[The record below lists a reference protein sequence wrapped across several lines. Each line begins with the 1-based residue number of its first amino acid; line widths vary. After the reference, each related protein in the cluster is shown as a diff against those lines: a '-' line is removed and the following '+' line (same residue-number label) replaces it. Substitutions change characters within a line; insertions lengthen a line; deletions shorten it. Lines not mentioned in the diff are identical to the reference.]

1 MKHVSLKKCGPFRL
15 RSCITLAITGT
26 VAMILVFCSI
36 FFYYKTARLLTDRQ
50 REQIMQQLGRV
61 NEKVEEQIQLIDSL
75 NAQFMSNTLIRNQVE
90 PSTYNPSQKLAV
102 EKQMSYLLINNY
114 LWQDGL
120 IHSACIF
127 LASDR
132 AYHLS
137 EFDNAGSLPHLREA
151 FLSTSRRDGSLNIET
166 IEAEPRSLYFSRNLY
181 SSNTGTYIATTVFEI
196 DRNAWSSYFNANM
209 DSRWT
214 IYLFGD
220 GMNMMTKPQLESY
233 ASDFSDHAV
242 SSGQSPLKEL
252 KVGGQEYL
260 LASRKVPNTGI
271 TSMVIAPKNQMLD
284 DLNQTLRVYWLVLF
298 ACVGAAILLSLSIG
312 SAILSPLRRM
322 IDHMD
327 KIAGGSRET
336 PMPAAPMYS
345 EFHALTDA
353 FNHMLEQVNA
363 YYKDNMEKQLLLKN
377 SEIRSLQAQMDP
389 HFLFNTLN
397 TIAWKAQMTGDE
409 EIYQMVIALGELLK
423 TNVVAKELS
432 FTTLGEELEYVR
444 LYTYL
449 QKMRF
454 EDKISVNIQVSP
466 DLFGCII
473 PRFCIQP
480 LVENAFVHGLE
491 PKKGSGKLAVN
502 VILQEEQL
510 EIDVLDN
517 GIGFQ
522 TIPDIR
528 NIRTSLKDTHTHIG
542 LRNLDRRLCLL
553 YGEAARLKIS
563 STPYVCTTI
572 SFHVPL
578 KVKMEE
584 DKKNELSPD
593 DSGR

>member
-1 MKHVSLKKCGPFRL
+1 MNHIAMKKRGPFRL
-15 RSCITLAITGT
+15 RSYITLAITGT
-26 VAMILVFCSI
+26 VTFILVFCSI
-36 FFYYKTARLLTDRQ
+36 FFYYKTARLLADRQ

-61 NEKVEEQIQLIDSL
+61 NEKVEEQIKLIDSL
-75 NAQFMSNTLIRNQVE
+75 NVQFMSNTLIREQVE
-90 PSTYNPSQKLAV
+90 PSTYSPQQKLAV
-102 EKQMSYLLINNY
+102 EKQMGYLLINNY
-114 LWQDGL
+114 LWQNGL

-127 LASDR
+127 LSSDR

-137 EFDNAGSLPHLREA
+137 EFDNAGGFLHLKEA
-151 FLSTSRRDGSLNIET
+151 FLSTSRRDGHLNILT

-181 SSNTGTYIATTVFEI
+181 SSNTGRYIATTVFEI
-196 DRNAWSSYFNANM
+196 DRDAWSNYFNSNM

-214 IYLFGD
+214 IYLYGD
-220 GMNMMTKPQLESY
+220 GMNMMTKPQLESHAEDFTAQS
-233 ASDFSDHAV
+233 ASCGES
-242 SSGQSPLKEL
+242 QLKEL
-252 KVGGQEYL
+252 QAGEQEYL
-260 LASRKVPNTGI
+260 FASRKVPNTGI
-271 TSMVIAPKNQMLD
+271 TSMVIAPKNQMVD
-284 DLNQTLRVYWLVLF
+284 DLNRTLRVYWLVLF
-298 ACVGAAILLSLSIG
+298 ACVGAAILLSLSISG
-312 SAILSPLRRM
+312 AILSPIRKM

-327 KIAGGSRET
+327 KIAGGHRET
-336 PMPAAPMYS
+336 PMPEAPMYS

-409 EIYQMVIALGELLK
+409 EIYQMVISLGELLK

-466 DLFGCII
+466 DLFDCVI
-473 PRFCIQP
+473 PRLCIQP

-517 GIGFQ
+517 GIGFGS
-522 TIPDIR
+522 IPDIHS
-528 NIRTSLKDTHTHIG
+528 IRASAKDDHTHIG

-553 YGEAARLKIS
+553 YGEAAGLTIS
-563 STPYVCTTI
+563 SVPYVCTTV

-578 KVKMEE
+578 KAKMEE
-584 DKKNELSPD
+584 EKHHELSSD
-593 DSGR
+593 DRGR